1 MLRLGAGNQTV
12 DRGVSMKY
20 DFVEIG
26 TSNFDTLIE
35 CATADTRG
43 ISVEPIQWYLDSLP
57 NPQGVLKLKCAI
69 SRTNVSE
76 TLEVYYVPEHLI
88 RQHKLPGWLR
98 GCNSVGDYH
107 LQHHVFDV
115 KHLVHR
121 DQVES
126 IPIGLLFDRHNITE
140 LDYLKIDTEG
150 SDCDIMLHL
159 LEYLKTKNSSHYP
172 RRILFE
178 SNELAAPAQVQLVIS
193 KFIELGYRLVKSGG
207 DTVLEIS
214 ST

>member
-1 MLRLGAGNQTV
+1 M

-26 TSNFDTLIE
+26 TSNFDTLIQG
-35 CATADTRG
+35 ATADTRG
-43 ISVEPIQWYLDSLP
+43 ISVEPIQWYLDALP
-57 NPQGVLKLKCAI
+57 SPPGVLKLNCAI

-76 TLEVYYVPEHLI
+76 TLEVYYVPEHLV

-107 LQHHVFDV
+107 LQHHVLDV
-115 KHLVHR
+115 KHLVQR
-121 DQVES
+121 DQVECV
-126 IPIGLLFDRHNITE
+126 PIGQLFDSNNITE

-150 SDCDIMLHL
+150 NDCDIMLHL
-159 LEYLKTKNSSHYP
+159 FEYLQHKPSSVCP
-172 RRILFE
+172 KRILFE
-178 SNELAAPAQVQLVIS
+178 SNELAKPAQVQLVIS
-193 KFIELGYRLVKSGG
+193 KFIELGYRLVKSGY

>member
-1 MLRLGAGNQTV
+1 
-12 DRGVSMKY
+12 MKY

-35 CATADTRG
+35 TATDTTRG
-43 ISVEPIQWYLDSLP
+43 ISIEPIQSYLDALP
-57 NPQGVLKLKCAI
+57 NPPGVLKVKCAV
-69 SRTNVSE
+69 SRTNTSE
-76 TLEVYYVPEHLI
+76 TLEVYYVPEHLV
-88 RQHKLPGWLR
+88 REHNLPDWLR

-107 LQHHVFDV
+107 LQHHVLDV
-115 KHLVHR
+115 KHLVVR

-126 IPIGLLFDRHNITE
+126 VPIGQLFDRYDIAQ

-159 LEYLKTKNSSHYP
+159 WEYLKTKSTSQYP

-178 SNELAAPAQVQLVIS
+178 SNELAAPARVQLVIS
-193 KFIELGYRLVKSGG
+193 KFLELGYRLVRSDY

>member
-1 MLRLGAGNQTV
+1 
-12 DRGVSMKY
+12 MKY

-35 CATADTRG
+35 GANENTRG

-57 NPQGVLKLKCAI
+57 SPAGVLKLKCAI
-69 SRTNVSE
+69 SRTNRPE
-76 TLEVYYVPEHLI
+76 TLEVYYVPEHLV
-88 RQHKLPGWLR
+88 RQHNLPDWLR

-107 LQHHVFDV
+107 LQHHVLDV
-115 KHLVHR
+115 KHLVQR
-121 DQVES
+121 DQVECL
-126 IPIGLLFDRHNITE
+126 PIGQLFDRYDVTE

-150 SDCDIMLHL
+150 NDCDIMLHL
-159 LEYLKTKNSSHYP
+159 FEYLRHKSSTMYP
-172 RRILFE
+172 KRILFE
-178 SNELAAPAQVQLVIS
+178 SNELARPAQVQLVIS
-193 KFIELGYRLVKSGG
+193 KFIELGYRLVRSDY